1 MYSLHSHHTY
11 KSSSRVSIKYE
22 IPADGVVRVGR
33 LALRRRL
40 LNFVERGIETGT
52 ITREVTDDAARSA
65 RALRQDGAIPREMT
79 EVAATM
85 ALLVG
90 ETRSV
95 GFRSII
101 RKQTVARPV
110 TLHPRSVAHAL
121 GFLCRRRC
129 GGRVLFKETFRRTSS
144 SSLASRNRFV
154 VESMTIFACFM
165 DDVDAG
171 DLFGVTDLL
180 FTGVRGLAPLRSMS

>member
-40 LNFVERGIETGT
+40 LNFVERGIEAGT

-110 TLHPRSVAHAL
+110 TLHPASVAHVL

-129 GGRVLFKETFRRTSS
+129 GGRVLFKRDFS
-144 SSLASRNRFV
+144 
-154 VESMTIFACFM
+154 
-165 DDVDAG
+165 
-171 DLFGVTDLL
+171 TDLVVVL
-180 FTGVRGLAPLRSMS
+180 GESKSLSRFLAFSSDP